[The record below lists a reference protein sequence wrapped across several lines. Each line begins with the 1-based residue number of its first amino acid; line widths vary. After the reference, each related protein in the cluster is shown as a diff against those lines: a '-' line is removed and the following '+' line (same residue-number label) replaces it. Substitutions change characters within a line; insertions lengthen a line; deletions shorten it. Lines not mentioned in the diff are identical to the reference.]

1 MIEDDASSST
11 IKDDDN
17 NASRGNASTYSSTST
32 LSDDDSRKRELP
44 PTSSS
49 QPAKRG
55 RGGQQS
61 LPPFRHLPGSA
72 VASSSSTTSPSLTI
86 HQLVQGIVAPKFHE
100 LISSL
105 SEEAL
110 NAVLVTL
117 GIFPI
122 PELID
127 LCSVIKDAAETSRY
141 DTSNSVLDFVRKVN
155 HKSSFSGI
163 QEEGG
168 SLSDPFFPANRSWTR
183 DEVEFRRLQMFGCSR
198 IDRILNVDF
207 SFEEFEVWAP
217 DCLQTRPA
225 GRSAAKFNGSSLES
239 IQAAFP
245 NARSDLSHNFMAFL
259 PLPQQKIARFSFGD
273 NINSFLAR
281 LRLDGRLRT
290 DRFDS
295 PYELVSAKQ
304 RTIPF
309 KDRTASLLQ
318 FFNFAEQRVAKTEF
332 GKVNPGKVYTPLV
345 VIYAGPGMGKSRFLD
360 EIAHPTTRAQHLA
373 SLISQ
378 MPKLLPELQTT
389 ISDEVQIAIKDAIA
403 VSITFNST
411 MSKVDDHKADAT
423 NRLSALALRLFY
435 SHFVAQTMKFS
446 DFMNHYMAQD
456 AVFDLN
462 YVIECILNDID
473 SHHPTG
479 RRRHLFLFIDET
491 YLGVD
496 ERKGDETIDLAFKGF
511 LSALGAS
518 LESHPRVH
526 MLLTSLYWAIL
537 QNTQTAT
544 GRFIEL
550 VTLPPLKQ
558 ESVRKIYEKDWTL
571 SETDQK
577 PGQILQRFF
586 LDAAGWPRL
595 LEHSQMVVEKV
606 KKKGRLESPFLMA
619 NLRTKLGEAPILKN
633 FSRFAGEE
641 SCRKPFR
648 KALVLALR
656 GNPISVELHNECVAT
671 GFWLINEAQS
681 MYIPEIAPSLI
692 EVLNMQKYPP
702 DTIIVKLLQLC
713 NLFLDYDF
721 HPYDF
726 HGRLFEQQFSCW
738 FRIRCLALVASFQG
752 EPIREGEC
760 VDTFKPLAL
769 MELLECEQLPS
780 PAGIRQPTPRYIP
793 LATSALK
800 KHVFLIPAELTS
812 ITCENS
818 NLNPGIFWFPTNPN
832 FQGIDAIVS
841 FNSKT
846 LTDQVFHLG
855 LQFKWSS
862 IAETGKSKTPVSLN
876 TIVTSI
882 VNTCSHSFLH
892 EPISTGR
899 FCLVFFAFTE
909 FQKPQNCPSWDD
921 FIPILKANIAEHSLL
936 KSPERDLAC
945 KLAEN
950 IYLLDKTAINQL
962 LTPTLQDRP
971 ALSKTLSSAAT
982 STSSSLP
989 SSSSSSSSSSSYSII
1004 QIQVLQ
1010 QTPEGAECGGHAIA
1024 NIAFKFNQRLEIVK
1038 TPWMRSQDIENQ
1050 ITRHQLDSCVFVID
1064 NLRLLDAQDGFD
1076 MTTEL
1081 WSSVLIRLRNREAI
1095 GLIIN
1100 TASDDQV
1107 DNFDARAHWIA
1118 VYIPQNVFAR
1128 ENPIE
1133 VMDSLNNWEQFQNVY
1148 KDKINTAVTALY
1160 SAL

>member
-1 MIEDDASSST
+1 MSEDDASSST
-11 IKDDDN
+11 IKN
-17 NASRGNASTYSSTST
+17 NASTGNAITST

-72 VASSSSTTSPSLTI
+72 VASSSSTTSSPSPTI
-86 HQLVQGIVAPKFHE
+86 HQLVQGIVDPELHE

-105 SEEAL
+105 SKAAL
-110 NAVLVTL
+110 NAALVTL

-122 PELID
+122 PELIR
-127 LCSVIKDAAETSRY
+127 LCSVIKDAAETSFY
-141 DTSNSVLDFVRKVN
+141 DTSTSVLDFVRKVN

-183 DEVEFRRLQMFGCSR
+183 DEVVFRRHQMFGCCNVE
-198 IDRILNVDF
+198 RILNVDF
-207 SFEEFEVWAP
+207 SAREFEVWAP

-259 PLPQQKIARFSFGD
+259 PLPQQKIARFSFGN

-281 LRLDGRLRT
+281 PRLDGHVRA

-295 PYELVSAKQ
+295 PYELVSAMQ
-304 RTIPF
+304 RAIPF
-309 KDRTASLLQ
+309 EDRTASLLQ
-318 FFNFAEQRVAKTEF
+318 FFTFADQRVAKTEF
-332 GKVNPGKVYTPLV
+332 GTVKVGKDHTPLV

-403 VSITFNST
+403 ISISFNST

-446 DFMNHYMAQD
+446 SFMNHYMAQD

-473 SHHPTG
+473 SHYPTG
-479 RRRHLFLFIDET
+479 RKRHLFLFIDET

-537 QNTQTAT
+537 QNSQTAT

-550 VTLPPLKQ
+550 VTLPPLKP

-595 LEHSQMVVEKV
+595 LEHSQMVVEKI

-619 NLRTKLGEAPILKN
+619 NLRTKLG
-633 FSRFAGEE
+633 
-641 SCRKPFR
+641 
-648 KALVLALR
+648 
-656 GNPISVELHNECVAT
+656 
-671 GFWLINEAQS
+671 
-681 MYIPEIAPSLI
+681 
-692 EVLNMQKYPP
+692 
-702 DTIIVKLLQLC
+702 
-713 NLFLDYDF
+713 
-721 HPYDF
+721 
-726 HGRLFEQQFSCW
+726 
-738 FRIRCLALVASFQG
+738 
-752 EPIREGEC
+752 
-760 VDTFKPLAL
+760 
-769 MELLECEQLPS
+769 
-780 PAGIRQPTPRYIP
+780 
-793 LATSALK
+793 
-800 KHVFLIPAELTS
+800 
-812 ITCENS
+812 
-818 NLNPGIFWFPTNPN
+818 
-832 FQGIDAIVS
+832 
-841 FNSKT
+841 
-846 LTDQVFHLG
+846 
-855 LQFKWSS
+855 
-862 IAETGKSKTPVSLN
+862 
-876 TIVTSI
+876 
-882 VNTCSHSFLH
+882 
-892 EPISTGR
+892 
-899 FCLVFFAFTE
+899 
-909 FQKPQNCPSWDD
+909 
-921 FIPILKANIAEHSLL
+921 
-936 KSPERDLAC
+936 
-945 KLAEN
+945 
-950 IYLLDKTAINQL
+950 
-962 LTPTLQDRP
+962 
-971 ALSKTLSSAAT
+971 
-982 STSSSLP
+982 
-989 SSSSSSSSSSSYSII
+989 
-1004 QIQVLQ
+1004 
-1010 QTPEGAECGGHAIA
+1010 
-1024 NIAFKFNQRLEIVK
+1024 
-1038 TPWMRSQDIENQ
+1038 
-1050 ITRHQLDSCVFVID
+1050 
-1064 NLRLLDAQDGFD
+1064 
-1076 MTTEL
+1076 
-1081 WSSVLIRLRNREAI
+1081 
-1095 GLIIN
+1095 
-1100 TASDDQV
+1100 
-1107 DNFDARAHWIA
+1107 
-1118 VYIPQNVFAR
+1118 
-1128 ENPIE
+1128 
-1133 VMDSLNNWEQFQNVY
+1133 
-1148 KDKINTAVTALY
+1148 
-1160 SAL
+1160 

>member
-1 MIEDDASSST
+1 MSEDDASSST

-44 PTSSS
+44 PSSSS

-72 VASSSSTTSPSLTI
+72 VASSSSTTSSLSPTI
-86 HQLVQGIVAPKFHE
+86 HQLVQGIVDPELHE

-105 SEEAL
+105 SKAAL

-141 DTSNSVLDFVRKVN
+141 DTSTSVLDFVRKVN

-163 QEEGG
+163 QEEGH

-281 LRLDGRLRT
+281 LSLDGHVRA

-295 PYELVSAKQ
+295 PYELVSAMQ
-304 RTIPF
+304 RAIPF
-309 KDRTASLLQ
+309 EDRTASLLQ
-318 FFNFAEQRVAKTEF
+318 FFNFAEQRVEKTEF

-378 MPKLLPELQTT
+378 MPELPPELQTT

-411 MSKVDDHKADAT
+411 MSRVGKHQANTTDD
-423 NRLSALALRLFY
+423 LSALALRLFY
-435 SHFVAQTMKFS
+435 SHFVAQTMGFS
-446 DFMNHYMAQD
+446 SFMNHYMAQD

-479 RRRHLFLFIDET
+479 RKRHLFLFIDET

-537 QNTQTAT
+537 KNSETDT
-544 GRFIEL
+544 GRSIKL
-550 VTLPPLKQ
+550 VTLPPLKP

-571 SETDQK
+571 SGTEQK
-577 PGQILQRFF
+577 PSQILQRFF

-595 LEHSQMVVEKV
+595 LEYSQMVVEKV

-671 GFWLINEAQS
+671 GFSLKKEAQS
-681 MYIPEIAPSLI
+681 MYIPEISLSI
-692 EVLNMQKYPP
+692 IDFLNIKKYPP
-702 DTIIVKLLQLC
+702 DTVIVKLLQLC

-769 MELLECEQLPS
+769 MELLECEQLPP

-793 LATSALK
+793 LAMSAIK
-800 KHVFLIPAELTS
+800 KHVLLIPAEITI
-812 ITCENS
+812 ITCENP
-818 NLNPGIFWFPTNPN
+818 NLNPGIFWFPGKPN
-832 FQGIDAIVS
+832 FQCIDAIVS

-846 LTDQVFHLG
+846 MTDQVFHLG

-909 FQKPQNCPSWDD
+909 FQNPQNCPRWDD
-921 FIPILKANIAEHSLL
+921 FIPILKANIAEYPSL

-1128 ENPIE
+1128 ENSIE
-1133 VMDSLNNWEQFQNVY
+1133 VMDSLNNWEQFQMY
-1148 KDKINTAVTALY
+1148 TKTRLILR
-1160 SAL
+1160 